1 MLHEIEGDLQG
12 KDLKI
17 AIVASLFNDFVTRS
31 LLSGAQEGL
40 EQNGVVEEAIT
51 LVWVPGSFE
60 IALIAKTLAQTGRYD
75 AVVCLGSVIRGETT
89 HYDHVAEETAAS
101 ISRTSLET
109 NVPII
114 FGVLTTENR
123 AQALNRAG
131 GEIGNKGY
139 DAALAAI
146 QMARLI
152 RTLKESHSE

>member
-12 KDLKI
+12 KGLKI
-17 AIVASLFNDFVTRS
+17 AIVASLFNDFVTRN

-51 LVWVPGSFE
+51 LVWVPRSFE
-60 IALIAKTLAQTGRYD
+60 IALIANTLGQTGRYD

-123 AQALNRAG
+123 EQALSRAG
-131 GEIGNKGY
+131 GEIGNKGH

-146 QMARLI
+146 RMARLI
-152 RTLKESHSE
+152 RTLKEAHRG

>member
-1 MLHEIEGDLQG
+1 MLHEIHGDLHGQG
-12 KDLKI
+12 LKI

-40 EQNGVVEEAIT
+40 EQNGVEEEAIT

-89 HYDHVAEETAAS
+89 HYDHVAEETATS

-123 AQALNRAG
+123 EQALSRAG
-131 GEIGNKGY
+131 GKIGNKGY
-139 DAALAAI
+139 DSALAAI
-146 QMARLI
+146 RMARLM